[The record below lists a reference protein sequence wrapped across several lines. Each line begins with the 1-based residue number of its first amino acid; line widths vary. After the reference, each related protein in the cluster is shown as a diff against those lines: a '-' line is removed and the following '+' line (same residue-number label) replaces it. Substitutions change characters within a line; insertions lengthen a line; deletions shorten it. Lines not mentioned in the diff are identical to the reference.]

1 MLHQHIYRCW
11 VWSLIIFLVFRCLVS
26 AVFGPHT
33 PMGGCGGAFP
43 PTTAA
48 GGVTTIVR
56 APPRGGSGEAPSKGK
71 FYEKCLVKYC
81 NFVVNLD
88 HSLCRKYDDRSYV
101 NLRFFCPRRQPCIIM
116 RELYYDCVLF

>member
-1 MLHQHIYRCW
+1 M
-11 VWSLIIFLVFRCLVS
+11 WSLIIFLVFRCLLSV
-26 AVFGPHT
+26 VFGLHT
-33 PMGGCGGAFP
+33 LTGGVGGLDP
-43 PTTAA
+43 PLQLQGGL

-56 APPRGGSGEAPSKGK
+56 APSKGN

-88 HSLCRKYDDRSYV
+88 HSLCRRSDSRSYV
-101 NLRFFCPRRQPCIIM
+101 NLRVFCPKMKPFIIM